1 VLLIGDRSAQSY
13 LMLPARS
20 SSFRHLPVQ
29 KEHSIVGRNQHT
41 VRSCSHT
48 TSLIIYFLR
57 LIPAV

>member
-1 VLLIGDRSAQSY
+1 VLLTGNRSARSY

-20 SSFRHLPVQ
+20 NSFRYLPVQ
-29 KEHSIVGRNQHT
+29 KEHGIVDRNQHT
-41 VRSCSHT
+41 MRSCSHT

>member
-20 SSFRHLPVQ
+20 NPFRHLPVQ
-29 KEHSIVGRNQHT
+29 KEHGIVDRNQHT

-57 LIPAV
+57 LIPVV